1 MNKKRSASRWLV
13 PFLLVLW
20 LAGCGAAEEASPVP
34 PTATATA
41 VPLTTA
47 PTAVPPTETAAPTK
61 AAAPTEAAAP
71 TKALTML
78 VPGDKIGEMVL
89 ERTPSLTPSLWNYC
103 PVAPG
108 PMGWSGEPGG
118 QSIDCTMPWQPEVE
132 IWSIWWAKDRELL
145 DEGWGALD
153 WEIYVDDQPLDLDAF
168 GTWDFDWA
176 ADEATPLKVRAW
188 DLMLANPTPGEH
200 MLRYVAHINEEVTDG
215 FTTTSPGTS
224 ELVVHL
230 TVEPAEEA
238 ALVPTPVWTPPP
250 HQESWWN
257 RAVFYEVF
265 VRSFADSTTGPL
277 ANDGIGD
284 LQGLI
289 EKLDYLNDGDP
300 ATDDDLGV
308 TGLWLMPIMQSPS
321 YHSYDVTDY
330 YTVNEDY
337 GTNEDFERL
346 MAEAHERGIRII
358 VDLVLNHTS
367 SEHPWFVEARED
379 PESEYR
385 DWYLWSETK
394 PYYLG
399 PWGQEVW
406 HYSPTGYYYGLFWEG
421 MPDLNLEYP
430 QVTAEM
436 EKVARF
442 WLEDLGVDGFR
453 LDAARHLIEEDDI
466 QENTQATHD
475 WWKAFR
481 TVVKD
486 ASPEAL
492 QVGEMWTQGPNV
504 VEYLQGDE
512 LDLAFD
518 FDLAE
523 VIVNTVLVRTGNRL
537 QTFLTRSYSLF
548 GSGLS
553 ATFLTNHDMNRVM
566 SVLRSDAGKAKLAAS
581 VLMTAPGVPFV
592 YYGEE
597 IGMTGEKPDEMIR
610 TPMQWS
616 AGENAGFTAGTPWE
630 PVNGDYAEKNVAQ
643 QTADPAS
650 LLSLYRDLIHLRL
663 EHPALQ
669 VGDYQPISSPDAGV
683 LAYLRSSDEEKLLV
697 IINLSDAPVTGCDLS
712 LEGGS
717 LEGTYGASLIY
728 GGEAELP
735 DLVTNGAGG
744 FDSYLPLP
752 EIAGEQMIIV
762 QLEPIE

>member
-1 MNKKRSASRWLV
+1 
-13 PFLLVLW
+13 
-20 LAGCGAAEEASPVP
+20 
-34 PTATATA
+34 
-41 VPLTTA
+41 
-47 PTAVPPTETAAPTK
+47 
-61 AAAPTEAAAP
+61 
-71 TKALTML
+71 
-78 VPGDKIGEMVL
+78 
-89 ERTPSLTPSLWNYC
+89 
-103 PVAPG
+103 
-108 PMGWSGEPGG
+108 MGWSGEPGG
-118 QSIDCTMPWQPEVE
+118 DAVDCTMPWQPDVE
-132 IWSIWWAKDRELL
+132 IWPVWWAKDRELL
-145 DEGWGALD
+145 DEGWEALA
-153 WEIYVDDQPLDLDAF
+153 WEVYVDDQALDLDAF

-176 ADEATPLKVRAW
+176 ADENTPLKVRAW
-188 DLMLANPTPGEH
+188 DLKLVNPTPGEH
-200 MLRYVAHINEEVTDG
+200 TLRYVVHINQEVTDG
-215 FTTTSPGTS
+215 YTTTQPGTS

-230 TVEPAEEA
+230 TVEPAEED
-238 ALVPTPVWTPPP
+238 ALAPTPVWTPPP
-250 HQESWWN
+250 LQESWWN

-300 ATDDDLGV
+300 ATDEDLGV

-321 YHSYDVTDY
+321 YHGYDVTDY

-367 SEHPWFVEARED
+367 SEHPWFVEARDD

-385 DWYLWSETK
+385 DWYLWSEEK
-394 PYYLG
+394 PDYLG
-399 PWGQEVW
+399 PWGQEIW
-406 HYSPTGYYYGLFWEG
+406 HYSPTGHYYGLFWEG
-421 MPDLNLEYP
+421 MPDLNLENP

-442 WLEDLGVDGFR
+442 WLEELGVDGFR
-453 LDAARHLIEEDDI
+453 LDAARHLIEDGDI

-481 TVVKD
+481 TVVK
-486 ASPEAL
+486 AANPEAL

-537 QTFLTRSYSLF
+537 QTFLTWSYSLY

-566 SVLRSDAGKAKLAAS
+566 SVLRGDAGKAKLAAS

-630 PVNGDYAEKNVAQ
+630 PVNGDYEEKNVAQ

-669 VGDYQPISSPDAGV
+669 VGDYQPVTSPDAGM
-683 LAYLRSSDEEKLLV
+683 LAYLRCSDEEKLLV
-697 IINLSDAPVTGCDLS
+697 IINLSDAPVTGYDLS
-712 LEGGS
+712 MDGGS
-717 LEGTYGASLIY
+717 LAGTYQASLLY
-728 GGEAELP
+728 GGEADLP
-735 DLVTNGAGG
+735 DLVANGAGG

-752 EIAGEQMIIV
+752 EVAGEGMVIV
-762 QLEPIE
+762 RLEPVE